1 MDGDDD
7 GQDQL
12 QLSSGGVNDASFE
25 QTASSCG
32 HGDNSE
38 IDWNSSDRRME
49 SLDVTNS
56 SKYDCDITQWEQ
68 REDTR
73 SSIVQVYIYLSIF
86 FFEIFCR
93 LKMLSSPFY

>member
-25 QTASSCG
+25 QTASSCA

-49 SLDVTNS
+49 SLDATNS

-73 SSIVQVYIYLSIF
+73 SSIVQVYIYISIF